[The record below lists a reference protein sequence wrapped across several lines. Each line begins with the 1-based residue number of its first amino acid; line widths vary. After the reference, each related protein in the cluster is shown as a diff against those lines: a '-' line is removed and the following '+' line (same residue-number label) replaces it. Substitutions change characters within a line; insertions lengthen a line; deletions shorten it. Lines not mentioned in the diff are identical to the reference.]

1 MVVVWLRVVELAGVE
16 AGRMSLVEV
25 EVEVGGAFAG
35 MSLVEVEVEVGG
47 AFADCSSLPGLKP

>member
-1 MVVVWLRVVELAGVE
+1 MAGVE